1 MYNRVFDEI
10 YKLFEKIPTQ
20 LINESRAEQQPF
32 IDNNGNPKIL
42 EIVE

>member
-1 MYNRVFDEI
+1 MRYNQ
-10 YKLFEKIPTQ
+10 LFEKIPTQ